1 MTKYCKTYL
10 SDEVSWPPVVDFEFS
25 VLMHLFSEKS
35 RQRIS
40 NIL

>member
-1 MTKYCKTYL
+1 MAKYCKMYL
-10 SDEVSWPPVVDFEFS
+10 SDGVSWPPGVDFEFS
-25 VLMHLFSEKS
+25 VLLHLFSEKS